1 MEQGSIRLTVLGSG
15 TSMGVPTLGCHCAV
29 CESRDPHDK
38 RLRPSLLLSRGGQ
51 NVVIDTTPDFRTQA
65 LRVGLDR
72 LDAVLLTHCHADHI
86 LGFDDLRPYNYRQKT
101 AMPVYGTDDTFRVVR
116 RVFSYVFD
124 SKPSLSS
131 IPSVE
136 LREVDGPFPLLGIP
150 FIPVPLLHGEMDVLG
165 FRFGRAAYMTD
176 FSRLPESSVPLL
188 WDLDDLILDALRDIP
203 HPMHQTVEQALALID
218 RLKPKRAWFTHI
230 AHDLPHEATNERL
243 RKAGYPQ
250 VKLAYDGLEL
260 EVATE
265 SPAVER
271 AATAFSVHVHIPTGG
286 ISVFY
291 SAADWAA
298 RYGTRR
304 ESTVDSLQSTVSEKK
319 TQDPPLETKG
329 GAPATG
335 VQRPVSEEKSGGK
348 VAGGEWRVTG
358 QEKSRSLASLGMTD
372 GESGNERR
380 GGSDSLPSTGLGAG
394 GKTTEGNGYR
404 RDAEGVEKTQRKN
417 AAGKE
422 EHAGGRGSVIAI
434 GTFDGIHLGH
444 QKVLQYAIERAKES
458 GAVSTALTFE
468 PPPVKVLRPEMAPP
482 RISTNQQRM
491 DWFGAIGIEAAVVLP
506 FTKELAAL
514 SPEEFVEQIL
524 VRQLEVKA
532 VVVGD
537 NFRFGHKQ
545 AGDVKFLREMGMRE
559 GFEVVVHEPVMLDG
573 EVVSSTLIRKLVS
586 EGDVRHA
593 ARLLGRPFELT
604 GEVVRG
610 TGTGKKFT
618 FPTLNLKAEQELLPA
633 RGVYI
638 TRTVLEGETSS
649 HRSVTNVGMRPT
661 FNGAALSVETHLL
674 DYSGNFS
681 PKRIEVRFWK
691 RLREEKKFSGPE
703 ELKEQI
709 AKDIAKANKFFA
721 RLRKAR
727 GAVGSL

>member
-1 MEQGSIRLTVLGSG
+1 MEEGTIRLTVLGSG

-29 CESRDPHDK
+29 CQSRDPHDK
-38 RLRPSLLLSRGGQ
+38 RMRPSLLLSRDGQ

-101 AMPVYGTDDTFRVVR
+101 AIPVYGTDDTFRVVR

-124 SKPSLSS
+124 NKPSLSS

-150 FIPVPLLHGEMDVLG
+150 FIPVPLLHGEMGVLG
-165 FRFGRAAYMTD
+165 FRFGKAAYMTD

-188 WDLDDLILDALRDIP
+188 GDLDDLILDALRDIP

-243 RKAGYPQ
+243 RKAGYPH
-250 VKLAYDGLEL
+250 VKLAYDGLQL
-260 EVATE
+260 EVATK
-265 SPAVER
+265 SPAVEQ
-271 AATAFSVHVHIPTGG
+271 AASALSVHVHIPTGG
-286 ISVFY
+286 ITVFY

-298 RYGTRR
+298 QYGSK
-304 ESTVDSLQSTVSEKK
+304 ESAVDSLPSTVSEKK
-319 TQDPPLETKG
+319 TQDPPLKTKG
-329 GAPATG
+329 EAPATG
-335 VQRPVSEEKSGGK
+335 
-348 VAGGEWRVTG
+348 
-358 QEKSRSLASLGMTD
+358 
-372 GESGNERR
+372 
-380 GGSDSLPSTGLGAG
+380 
-394 GKTTEGNGYR
+394 
-404 RDAEGVEKTQRKN
+404 AEVTQRRKTSE
-417 AAGKE
+417 KE
-422 EHAGGRGSVIAI
+422 NQAGGRGSVIAI

-468 PPPVKVLRPEMAPP
+468 PPPVKVLRPELAPP

-545 AGDVKFLREMGMRE
+545 VGDVKFLREMGMRE

-610 TGTGKKFT
+610 TGTGRKFT

-691 RLREEKKFSGPE
+691 RLRDEKKFSGPE

-709 AKDIAKANKFFA
+709 GRDITKANKFFA
-721 RLRKAR
+721 RLRNAR
-727 GAVGSL
+727 AR